1 MELDNFSIS
10 AKGTKSPFSPE
21 RIISDGPLGQSKE
34 THGSPQLNASIR
46 TSANPSYLELNT

>member
-21 RIISDGPLGQSKE
+21 RIISDGPLGQSNE
-34 THGSPQLNASIR
+34 THGNPQLSASII